1 LKRVFDFSTVEDFW
15 CLWNNIK
22 TANEMPPGSNYH
34 LFKQGIE
41 PKWEDAA
48 NVKGGKWQLIAKNKE
63 QLSTLWLHTVLAVIG
78 SFFED
83 SEEVTGCVVSVRSKG
98 DRIALWTRDA
108 TNEEAILRVGQQLK
122 DALGATVSLSYL
134 IHEDAMKVRAQYQIK
149 PRYTL

>member
-1 LKRVFDFSTVEDFW
+1 L
-15 CLWNNIK
+15 
-22 TANEMPPGSNYH
+22 
-34 LFKQGIE
+34 Q
-41 PKWEDAA
+41 
-48 NVKGGKWQLIAKNKE
+48 KNKE
-63 QLSTLWLHTVLAVIG
+63 QLSTLWLNTVLAVIG

-122 DALGATVSLSYL
+122 DALGPAVSLSYL